1 MRMLRVVVWDFKGR
15 GRQFTGRAKSKREVD
30 KCLVARQRQ
39 EDPKLPTRPCP
50 LQVIAGDSCTPVGDL
65 RSKFFWQLRG
75 GQRFF
80 LSPLGLDHLQLEI
93 ICIIIL
99 RWQIFFPHRIHAWT
113 PLRGLSRRSETGL
126 VFLNIE
132 ECLGDVPG
140 CPPSSAEGVGS
151 TPAWG
156 AKVPQASWPKSQ
168 TMEQKQYCDKFN
180 KDLKKKLVHSKKIF

>member
-1 MRMLRVVVWDFKGR
+1 M
-15 GRQFTGRAKSKREVD
+15 
-30 KCLVARQRQ
+30 VARQRQ

-140 CPPSSAEGVGS
+140 CPPSISEVFMTPLYS
-151 TPAWG
+151 TLFILLAR
-156 AKVPQASWPKSQ
+156 PKTILSSCPFIAM
-168 TMEQKQYCDKFN
+168 T
-180 KDLKKKLVHSKKIF
+180 LR